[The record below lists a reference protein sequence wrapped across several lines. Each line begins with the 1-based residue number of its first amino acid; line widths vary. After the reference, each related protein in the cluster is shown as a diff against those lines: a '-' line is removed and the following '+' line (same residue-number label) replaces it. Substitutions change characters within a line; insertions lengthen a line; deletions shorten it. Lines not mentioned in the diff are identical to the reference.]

1 MLSHRFSTDI
11 KRQIKTLYVY
21 DNYHGLIALLSSYLL
36 IALAIIAAEKFPY
49 LLPLSLIIIGS
60 RQRALA
66 TLLHEA
72 SHSVLAKNKT
82 LNRILGEYFAGNL
95 VFQSWSSYKR
105 SHVVDHH
112 QKLGDP
118 DKDPDLQY
126 YIAAGMYLK
135 KTRQQMIVQHLLVPA
150 LFLNAFSSLKYLVIH
165 RLLRA
170 SRPIELI
177 TITTTHCMLAA
188 AGSYFFG
195 LELYVLYWLVPYL
208 TVFQAITWFIE
219 LAEHYPIVK
228 DAKYSLYATR
238 NRFSHP
244 LEHFLTAMHGENF
257 HLIHHLFPSIP
268 FWNMK
273 RAHRILLQDK
283 DYARINASFGGIFLS
298 SNFAASMWST
308 LISDPTPEISAG
320 MNT

>member
-1 MLSHRFSTDI
+1 MLRHRFSTDI

-21 DNYHGLIALLSSYLL
+21 DNYHGLLALLASYFI
-36 IALAIIAAEKFPY
+36 IAVAIVAAEKFPY
-49 LLPLSLIIIGS
+49 LIPLSLIIIGS

-72 SHSVLAKNKT
+72 SHSVLAKSRT
-82 LNRILGEYFAGNL
+82 LNRILGEYCAGNL
-95 VFQSWSSYKR
+95 VFQSWSSYKS

-118 DKDPDLQY
+118 ERDPDLQF
-126 YIAAGMYLK
+126 YIASGMYQK
-135 KTRQQMIVQHLLVPA
+135 KTRAQMALQHLVVPA
-150 LFLNAFSSLKYLVIH
+150 LFLNVFSSLKYLISH
-165 RLLRA
+165 RLLR
-170 SRPIELI
+170 SPRKIELV
-177 TITTTHCMLAA
+177 TIIATHCMLALA
-188 AGSYFFG
+188 ASYFFS
-195 LELYVLYWLVPYL
+195 LKLYVLYWLVPYL

-228 DAKYSLYATR
+228 DARSNLYATR
-238 NRFSHP
+238 NRFSHL
-244 LEHFLTAMHGENF
+244 LEHFLTGMHGENF
-257 HLIHHLFPSIP
+257 HLIHHLFPSVP

-273 RAHRILLQDK
+273 RAHRILLQDQ

-298 SNFAASMWST
+298 SNFAPSMWST
-308 LISDPTPEISAG
+308 LLAEPTPEISAG